1 MNDTRLFP
9 SEPVD
14 VLVIGAGPAGS
25 VAAALA
31 RRAGYSVR
39 ILEKLEFP
47 RFQIGESL
55 LPQCMTILEQAGMLK
70 AVEDFGFQY
79 KNGAQIA
86 RADKVVDFVFSNKTS
101 PGHDYTYQVTRAD
114 FDLLLA
120 REAEKQ
126 GAELHFKTEITAV
139 DFSAVGQGGRAVVQS
154 RDEHGVQAV
163 HHARFVLDAS
173 GYGRTLPRLLKLDKP
188 ASFPVRAAVFMHVED
203 HIEDAM
209 FDRNKI
215 RVGIHPQHG
224 EVWYWLIPLSEGR
237 CSVGVVASDEFL
249 RMDGEDADTRL
260 WQMVNEEPGMK
271 RMLRNARQ
279 LWPAKEIR
287 GYASSVTRL
296 HGPGYALLGN
306 AGEFLDPV
314 FSSGVTIAMNSA
326 AYAVAA
332 MDREL
337 KGEAVDWEV
346 DFAQVLML
354 GVETFR
360 GYVETWYEGALQ
372 EVMFSSMQPV
382 RLRNMMC
389 GVLAGYAWDKT
400 NPYVGQ
406 SGRRLRTMAQIIKSQ
421 GLSQL
426 PRPAAQP
433 VH

>member
-1 MNDTRLFP
+1 M
-9 SEPVD
+9 SETQFSRRDID
-14 VLVIGAGPAGS
+14 VLVIGAGPAGA

-86 RADKVVDFVFSNKTS
+86 RADKVVDFEFSNKTS

-126 GAELHFKTEITAV
+126 GAELHFNTEITAV
-139 DFSAVGQGGRAVVQS
+139 DFSGASGGGRATLTS
-154 RDEHGVQAV
+154 RDRQGGEFT

-188 ASFPVRAAVFMHVED
+188 ANFPVRAAVFMHVED
-203 HIEDAM
+203 RIEDAM
-209 FDRNKI
+209 FDRHKI
-215 RVGIHPQHG
+215 RVGIHPEHG
-224 EVWYWLIPLSEGR
+224 EVWYWLIPLAQGR
-237 CSVGVVASDEFL
+237 CSVGVVAADNFL
-249 RMDGEDADTRL
+249 RMDGADADTRL

-287 GYASSVTRL
+287 GYAASVTSL
-296 HGPGYALLGN
+296 FGPGYALLGN

-326 AYAVAA
+326 AFAVAA
-332 MDREL
+332 MHREL
-337 KGEAVDWEV
+337 QGERVDWET
-346 DFAQVLML
+346 DFAQALML
-354 GVETFR
+354 GVDTFR

-372 EVMFSSMQPV
+372 EVMFSSSQPA

-389 GVLAGYAWDKT
+389 GVLAGYAWDKQ

-421 GLSQL
+421 GLSEL
-426 PRPAAQP
+426 PQPA
-433 VH
+433 H